1 LVLSFVWKQFP
12 LATLLIL
19 GGFQSVE
26 DSYIEAALNL
36 GSNKLRAIWEIILP
50 ICRPTVLVA
59 MVLTFVSTI
68 GCLTIPL
75 LIGPSKPVM
84 LPIDMSF
91 RINYFGDWGVANAL
105 GVISYLIVV
114 GLSFYY
120 LRYMLKKEET

>member
-1 LVLSFVWKQFP
+1 METVS

-19 GGFQSVE
+19 GAFQSVE
-26 DSYIEAALNL
+26 DSYIEASLNL
-36 GSNKLRAIWEIILP
+36 GGNKVRAVWEILLP

-84 LPIDMSF
+84 LPIDMALELTT
-91 RINYFGDWGVANAL
+91 WATGV
-105 GVISYLIVV
+105 
-114 GLSFYY
+114 
-120 LRYMLKKEET
+120 